1 MTTLELIKSD
11 FKARGVNPTLPR
23 IIICTLFSYSY
34 KPLIYIRLCMGGEV
48 LPINTPDIAQK
59 TKKTLPH

>member
-23 IIICTLFSYSY
+23 IIIYTLFSYSFR
-34 KPLIYIRLCMGGEV
+34 PLTYIRLCNAGGV
-48 LPINTPDIAQK
+48 NFAN
-59 TKKTLPH
+59 

>member
-34 KPLIYIRLCMGGEV
+34 KPLIYIRLCMGGGGGGFFFGNKY
-48 LPINTPDIAQK
+48 PRYSR
-59 TKKTLPH
+59 

>member
-34 KPLIYIRLCMGGEV
+34 KLLIYIRLCMGGV
-48 LPINTPDIAQK
+48 SFAN
-59 TKKTLPH
+59 